1 MVTYSASY
9 CFKPSHPIIHILLS
23 SYYIVSCIT
32 FFSSSLLFPLGRR
45 TNFFSALL
53 SIHCFFMYRMQE
65 QNTQYELQ
73 DGADIGY
80 SLSKL
85 ILSSRTNTLDSIF
98 SHCTPTNS
106 NSTTTTSSTS
116 TTSTNSILD
125 CFEPLTSSTFDP
137 LTSSTFEPL
146 GSSVYLRQ
154 RDILQKFYHE
164 NRVKNGS
171 FVPSFSMANPTLN
184 SAAYTSSLSSLVNH
198 SCKKKQYRGVRQ
210 RHWGKWVA
218 EIRLPQNRMRVWLGT
233 YETAE
238 AAAYAYDRAAY
249 KLRGEYARL
258 NFPNLKDPTTLGFG
272 DSTRLNA
279 LKNSVDAKIQAICLK
294 VKKEKAKKNAAKKLK
309 SGNDSNREK
318 SSAKNVNSC
327 SISSS
332 LPQFNFY
339 DNWANGLL
347 LPSVSEDGVW
357 KGENSASPA
366 SASDEPEFE
375 GCSLARMP
383 SFDPELIWEVLAN

>member
-1 MVTYSASY
+1 
-9 CFKPSHPIIHILLS
+9 
-23 SYYIVSCIT
+23 
-32 FFSSSLLFPLGRR
+32 
-45 TNFFSALL
+45 
-53 SIHCFFMYRMQE
+53 MYGKQE
-65 QNTQYELQ
+65 KHTQYELQ
-73 DGADIGY
+73 NGADIGS

-85 ILSSRTNTLDSIF
+85 ILSSQTNTLDSIF

-106 NSTTTTSSTS
+106 SSTTTS
-116 TTSTNSILD
+116 TTSTTSSNSILE
-125 CFEPLTSSTFDP
+125 CFQPLP
-137 LTSSTFEPL
+137 SSTFEPL
-146 GSSVYLRQ
+146 GSSVYIRQ

-164 NRVKNGS
+164 SRVNNGS
-171 FVPSFSMANPTLN
+171 FVPSFSMPNPVLD
-184 SAAYTSSLSSLVNH
+184 SVAYTSSFTSLVNH

-294 VKKEKAKKNAAKKLK
+294 VKREKAKKNAAKKLK
-309 SGNDSNREK
+309 SGNDSNKEK
-318 SSAKNVNSC
+318 SLDKNVKLC

-332 LPQFNFY
+332 LSQSNFY
-339 DNWANGLL
+339 DNWANGLV
-347 LPSVSEDGVW
+347 LPSLSEDGVW
-357 KGENSASPA
+357 KGENSVSPA
-366 SASDEPEFE
+366 SASASASTELPMIVTDEPEFE